1 MEPVNQLRRIATA
14 TDKTLTNGNKHMTPE
29 QINSRLPAFFKEL
42 LDRGS
47 KNRDS
52 NGEEASQ
59 VKAVDPV
66 ELGIKRVEATDFPE
80 KPPLVNGLT
89 PRQMQQWKIAP
100 IKAEQDEI
108 TVAMANPLDFYL
120 VELIE
125 DIYQKRIRPVLADQ
139 EDILTAL
146 YRWYEADSD
155 MEAAEDEDE
164 PAIEDGLWDDPEQL
178 RDLATEAPVVRL
190 VNHVINQALEIKASD
205 IHFEPFRD
213 NLKVRFRIDGVLHD
227 METVAKKL
235 QPAITSRLKLMAK
248 MNIAEMRLP
257 QDGRIKV
264 KDGRREID
272 IRVSSLPTIFGE
284 SIVLR
289 LLNRDEVR
297 LELDSLGIAPDVLH
311 KFDRLIKRPYGMI
324 LVTGPTGSGK
334 TTTLYSVMNRI
345 NSPDKKIITV
355 EDPVEY
361 QLDGIN
367 QMQVKSEIGLTFAS
381 ALRTILRQD
390 PDVILIGEIRD
401 VETAEIAVQS
411 ALTGHLVFSTL
422 HTNDAASAIT
432 RLQEMGVES
441 YLISSCLLAIMAQRL
456 VRKICPQCRKQYEL
470 PAEFVAEAASALGV
484 SEQDVP
490 RTTWRGRG
498 CPACANTGYSGRT
511 GIYELI
517 EINDSISSLILN
529 GENSSTISRKAQEL
543 GSRTLRQDGLAKV
556 LQGITTLEEVMR
568 VTN

>member
-1 MEPVNQLRRIATA
+1 MALEQLA
-14 TDKTLTNGNKHMTPE
+14 NK
-29 QINSRLPAFFKEL
+29 LPALKNILPGNSGNHQDPEEQL
-42 LDRGS
+42 PSSDQENRVR
-47 KNRDS
+47 NRDFL
-52 NGEEASQ
+52 EHLR
-59 VKAVDPV
+59 K
-66 ELGIKRVEATDFPE
+66 VEAKDFPE
-80 KPPLVNGLT
+80 KPPMVNGLN
-89 PRQMQQWKIAP
+89 PQQMQQWKVLP
-100 IKAEQDEI
+100 IEATDDI
-108 TVAMANPLDFYL
+108 VVVAMADPTDMYL
-120 VELIE
+120 LELLE
-125 DIYQKRIRPVLADQ
+125 DVYKRKVDPVFASE
-139 EDILTAL
+139 EDILSAI

-155 MEAAEDEDE
+155 MEAEDEDQDSSLAE
-164 PAIEDGLWDDPEQL
+164 GLWDDPEQL

-205 IHFEPFRD
+205 IHFEPFRE
-213 NLKVRFRIDGVLHD
+213 NLKIRYRIDGVLHD
-227 METVAKKL
+227 VETVSKKL

-264 KDGRREID
+264 KDGTREID

-289 LLNRDEVR
+289 LLNRDEVK
-297 LELDSLGIAPDVLH
+297 LELESLGIANDILT
-311 KFDRLIKRPYGMI
+311 KFDRLIRKPYGMI

-345 NSPDKKIITV
+345 NSPDKKIVTV

-367 QMQVKSEIGLTFAS
+367 QIQVKSSIGLTFAS

-401 VETAEIAVQS
+401 AETAEIAVQS

-432 RLQEMGVES
+432 RLQEMGIEP
-441 YLISSCLLAIMAQRL
+441 YLISSCLLAVMAQRL
-456 VRKICPQCRKQYEL
+456 VRKICPNCKTEYEI
-470 PAEFVAEAASALGV
+470 PSEAVGETAAALGV
-484 SEQDVP
+484 NETEVP
-490 RTTWRGRG
+490 VRSWRGVG
-498 CPACANTGYSGRT
+498 CPSCANTGYSGRT
-511 GIYELI
+511 GIYELLEVKEGI
-517 EINDSISSLILN
+517 PALILN
-529 GENSSTISRKAQEL
+529 GENSSAICKKAQEY
-543 GSRTLRQDGLAKV
+543 GMRTLRQDGLEKV
-556 LQGITTLEEVMR
+556 LKGETTLEEVLR

>member
-1 MEPVNQLRRIATA
+1 M
-14 TDKTLTNGNKHMTPE
+14 TLEQITSKIPPFFKGLLSNGNDHE
-29 QINSRLPAFFKEL
+29 SNSSTGPGDNHPK
-42 LDRGS
+42 
-47 KNRDS
+47 
-52 NGEEASQ
+52 GEETP
-59 VKAVDPV
+59 DPAAF
-66 ELGIKRVEATDFPE
+66 GIKRLEVVDFPE
-80 KPPLVNGLT
+80 KSPMLNGLS
-89 PRQMQQWKIAP
+89 PQQMQQWKIVP
-100 IKAEQDEI
+100 VEVNHEEV
-108 TVAMANPLDFYL
+108 TVAMANPLDIYL
-120 VELIE
+120 VELLE
-125 DIYQKRIRPVLADQ
+125 DIYQKRVTPVLAGQD
-139 EDILTAL
+139 DILAVL

-155 MEAAEDEDE
+155 MEAEDEEDE
-164 PAIEDGLWDDPEQL
+164 SAIEDGLWDDPEQL

-190 VNHVINQALEIKASD
+190 VNHIINQALEVKASD

-227 METVAKKL
+227 VETVSKRL

-289 LLNRDEVR
+289 LLNRDEVK
-297 LELDSLGIAPDVLH
+297 LELDSLGIGQDIL
-311 KFDRLIKRPYGMI
+311 KRFDRVITRPYGMI

-345 NSPDKKIITV
+345 NSPDKKIVTV

-361 QLDGIN
+361 QLEGIN
-367 QMQVKSEIGLTFAS
+367 QLQVKSGIGLTFAS

-401 VETAEIAVQS
+401 SETAEIAVQS

-432 RLQEMGVES
+432 RMQEMGVES
-441 YLISSCLLAIMAQRL
+441 YLISSCLLAILAQRL
-456 VRKICPQCRKQYEL
+456 VRKICPHCKEEYDL
-470 PAEFVAEAASALGV
+470 PLEFVAEAASVLGV
-484 SEQDVP
+484 SEEDVP
-490 RTTWRGRG
+490 SKTWRGAG
-498 CPACANTGYSGRT
+498 CPSCANTGYSGRT

-517 EINDSISSLILN
+517 EISEGISSLILN
-529 GENSSTISRKAQEL
+529 GENSSAISIKAQEL
-543 GSRTLRQDGLAKV
+543 GSRTLRQDGLSKV
-556 LQGITTLEEVMR
+556 LQGVTTLEEVMR

>member
-29 QINSRLPAFFKEL
+29 QINSRLPSFFKEL

-456 VRKICPQCRKQYEL
+456 VRKICPQCREQYAL

>member
-29 QINSRLPAFFKEL
+29 QINSRLPSFFKEL

-100 IKAEQDEI
+100 IKAERDEI

>member
-1 MEPVNQLRRIATA
+1 MALEQITSRISPFF
-14 TDKTLTNGNKHMTPE
+14 KGLLPNGNERAGKPSIGPE
-29 QINSRLPAFFKEL
+29 ANH
-42 LDRGS
+42 S
-47 KNRDS
+47 K
-52 NGEEASQ
+52 GEE
-59 VKAVDPV
+59 VRDPAA
-66 ELGIKRVEATDFPE
+66 LGIKSIEAVDFPE
-80 KPPLVNGLT
+80 KPPMVNGLT
-89 PRQMQQWKIAP
+89 PQQMQQWKIVPVEVSREAV
-100 IKAEQDEI
+100 
-108 TVAMANPLDFYL
+108 TVAMANPLDIYL
-120 VELIE
+120 VELLE
-125 DIYQKRIRPVLADQ
+125 VIYQKKVTPVFAGQD
-139 EDILTAL
+139 DILAVL

-155 MEAAEDEDE
+155 MEAADEEDES
-164 PAIEDGLWDDPEQL
+164 AIEDGLWDDPEQL

-190 VNHVINQALEIKASD
+190 VNHVINQSLEVKASD

-227 METVAKKL
+227 VETVSKKL

-289 LLNRDEVR
+289 LLNRDEVK
-297 LELDSLGIAPDVLH
+297 LELDSLGIEEDILTR
-311 KFDRLIKRPYGMI
+311 FDRLIMRPYGMI

-345 NSPDKKIITV
+345 NSPDKKIVTV

-361 QLDGIN
+361 QLEGIN
-367 QMQVKSEIGLTFAS
+367 QLQVKSGIGLTFAS

-401 VETAEIAVQS
+401 RETAEIAVQS

-432 RLQEMGVES
+432 RMQEMGVES

-456 VRKICPQCRKQYEL
+456 VRKICPHCREEYDL
-470 PAEFVAEAASALGV
+470 PLEFVAEAASVLGV
-484 SEQDVP
+484 SEEDVP
-490 RTTWRGRG
+490 RKTWRGAG
-498 CPACANTGYSGRT
+498 CSSCANTGYSGRT

-517 EINDSISSLILN
+517 EISEGISSLILN
-529 GENSSTISRKAQEL
+529 GENSSSISMKAQEL
-543 GSRTLRQDGLAKV
+543 GSKTLRQDGLSKV
-556 LQGITTLEEVMR
+556 LKGVTTLEEVMR

>member
-1 MEPVNQLRRIATA
+1 MTLETLANKVPSFLKGLIPNGQEPEGKDPSV
-14 TDKTLTNGNKHMTPE
+14 
-29 QINSRLPAFFKEL
+29 SKEPPKKEGPDL
-42 LDRGS
+42 
-47 KNRDS
+47 
-52 NGEEASQ
+52 EA
-59 VKAVDPV
+59 
-66 ELGIKRVEATDFPE
+66 LGIKRIDASDFPE

-89 PRQMQQWKIAP
+89 SQQMQQWKVVP
-100 IKAEQDEI
+100 VEVSQEEVK
-108 TVAMANPLDFYL
+108 VAMSDPLDIY
-120 VELIE
+120 LIE
-125 DIYQKRIRPVLADQ
+125 LLKEIYQKNIRPVYASQ
-139 EDILTAL
+139 EDILAVL

-155 MEAAEDEDE
+155 MEAEEEDEE
-164 PAIEDGLWDDPEQL
+164 TAIEDGLWDDPEQL

-190 VNHVINQALEIKASD
+190 VNHVINQALEVKASD

-213 NLKVRFRIDGVLHD
+213 NLKIRFRIDGVLHD
-227 METVAKKL
+227 VETVSKKL

-264 KDGRREID
+264 KDGQREID

-289 LLNRDEVR
+289 LLNRDEVK
-297 LELDSLGIAPDVLH
+297 LELESLGIAPDILGR
-311 KFDRLIKRPYGMI
+311 FDRLIRRPYGMI

-345 NSPDKKIITV
+345 NSPDKKIVTV

-361 QLDGIN
+361 QLEGIN
-367 QMQVKSEIGLTFAS
+367 QLQVKSGIGLTFAS

-401 VETAEIAVQS
+401 METAEIAVQS

-456 VRKICPQCRKQYEL
+456 VRKICPKCREEYEL
-470 PAEFVAEAASALGV
+470 PSEFVAEAASVLGV
-484 SEQDVP
+484 PEDEVP
-490 RTTWRGRG
+490 RKTWRGAG
-498 CPACANTGYSGRT
+498 CPSCANTGYSGRT

-517 EINDSISSLILN
+517 EINEAIASLILN
-529 GENSSTISRKAQEL
+529 GENSSSISSRAQKL
-543 GSRTLRQDGLAKV
+543 GMRTLRQDGLARV
-556 LQGITTLEEVMR
+556 LEGVTTLEEVMR

>member
-1 MEPVNQLRRIATA
+1 
-14 TDKTLTNGNKHMTPE
+14 
-29 QINSRLPAFFKEL
+29 
-42 LDRGS
+42 
-47 KNRDS
+47 
-52 NGEEASQ
+52 
-59 VKAVDPV
+59 
-66 ELGIKRVEATDFPE
+66 
-80 KPPLVNGLT
+80 
-89 PRQMQQWKIAP
+89 
-100 IKAEQDEI
+100 
-108 TVAMANPLDFYL
+108 
-120 VELIE
+120 
-125 DIYQKRIRPVLADQ
+125 
-139 EDILTAL
+139 
-146 YRWYEADSD
+146 
-155 MEAAEDEDE
+155 
-164 PAIEDGLWDDPEQL
+164 
-178 RDLATEAPVVRL
+178 
-190 VNHVINQALEIKASD
+190 
-205 IHFEPFRD
+205 
-213 NLKVRFRIDGVLHD
+213 
-227 METVAKKL
+227 
-235 QPAITSRLKLMAK
+235 
-248 MNIAEMRLP
+248 
-257 QDGRIKV
+257 
-264 KDGRREID
+264 
-272 IRVSSLPTIFGE
+272 
-284 SIVLR
+284 
-289 LLNRDEVR
+289 
-297 LELDSLGIAPDVLH
+297 
-311 KFDRLIKRPYGMI
+311 
-324 LVTGPTGSGK
+324 
-334 TTTLYSVMNRI
+334 MNRI

-456 VRKICPQCRKQYEL
+456 VRKICPQCREQYAL